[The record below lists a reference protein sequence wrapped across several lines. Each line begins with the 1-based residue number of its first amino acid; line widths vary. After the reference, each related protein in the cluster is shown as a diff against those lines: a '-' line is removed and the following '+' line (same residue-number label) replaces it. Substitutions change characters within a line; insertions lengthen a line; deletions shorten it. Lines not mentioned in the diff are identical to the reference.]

1 MNRILRALALL
12 ALCSF
17 VGATLVSL
25 PALAGHDES
34 DHSDNVKFLVNK
46 PLTIGKGLTGQGSD
60 LAFQGNL
67 VVAGTYS
74 GTAFY
79 KIKSAKDGYLKQAGF
94 HSCPG
99 SQGDV
104 SVIGK
109 HLFVSIDSATTNTGT
124 GPLCNNTDESTGL
137 EGIRIV
143 DITSLKQPRQ
153 IKFVETPC
161 GSHTHTLVPDGA
173 TTYIYVLSYP
183 LGAPSETCN
192 QVPPPGPGHYKISI
206 IKFPTNDPTK
216 AELIDPFDVSPAIGC
231 HDVTVFPARDI
242 AVAGCISE
250 SQVWDI
256 ADPAAPVKLSTITNP
271 EINIHHS
278 SSFTWD
284 GKYIILSDEYGG
296 AAAPGGC
303 PGDAT
308 STVGAMWFYN
318 ITDPA
323 APVLEGHHALPR
335 TPTNPEEEIC
345 TTHLYNIL
353 PMKDPKKYIAVSSYY
368 GGGMAAVDFSDPT
381 APVEIGHYLPRPEGT
396 VPDMWAAY
404 WYNGRIYANNHTG
417 GQGITAF
424 QMKGL
429 GVKQVRFF
437 KGRMNPQ
444 IQIESFK

>member
-1 MNRILRALALL
+1 MTRILRASALL
-12 ALCSF
+12 VLCALL
-17 VGATLVSL
+17 GASL
-25 PALAGHDES
+25 ISTPALAEHNES
-34 DHSDNVKFLVNK
+34 DHSTNVKLLVNRS
-46 PLTIGKGLTGQGSD
+46 LALGEGLVGEGSD

-67 VVAGTYS
+67 LVAGTYQ

-79 KIKSAKDGYLKQAGF
+79 RITGKRNGYLKKVGIHA
-94 HSCPG
+94 CPG
-99 SQGDV
+99 SQGDI

-109 HLFVSIDSATTNTGT
+109 YVYVSVDSATTNNGS
-124 GPLCNNTDESTGL
+124 GPTCNNTDESTGL

-143 DITSLKQPRQ
+143 DISDLRQPKQV
-153 IKFVETPC
+153 KFIETPC

-206 IKFPTNDPTK
+206 IKFPTNDPSK
-216 AELIDPFDVSPAIGC
+216 AELVDPFNVAPSIGC
-231 HDVTVFPARDI
+231 HDVTVYPERDI

-256 ADPAAPVKLSTITNP
+256 TDPGAPVKLSTITNP
-271 EINIHHS
+271 DINIHHS

-296 AAAPGGC
+296 ASAPGGC
-303 PGDAT
+303 PGQQD

-318 ITDPA
+318 ITDPT
-323 APVLEGHHALPR
+323 APVLEGHFALPR
-335 TPTNPEEEIC
+335 TPTAPEEEIC

-353 PMKDPKKYIAVSSYY
+353 PMRDPNKYIAVASYY
-368 GGGMAAVDFSDPT
+368 GGGMSVVDFSDPA
-381 APVEIGHYLPRPEGT
+381 APVELGHYLPRLGGT
-396 VPDMWAAY
+396 LPNMWAAY
-404 WYNGRIYANNHTG
+404 WYNGRVYANNHGG
-417 GQGITAF
+417 GQGVEAF
-424 QMKGL
+424 SVKGL
-429 GVKQVRFF
+429 NHDKVWFY

>member
-1 MNRILRALALL
+1 MTRLRRPLAMLVLCSLMGTALAL
-12 ALCSF
+12 
-17 VGATLVSL
+17 T

-34 DHSDNVKFLVNK
+34 EHSENVKLLVNR
-46 PLTIGKGLTGQGSD
+46 PLTLGKGLTGEGSD

-67 VVAGTYS
+67 VVAGTYQ
-74 GTAFY
+74 GTVFY
-79 KIKSAKDGYLKQAGF
+79 KRQTKANGYLKKVGL
-94 HSCPG
+94 HPCPG

-109 HLFVSIDSATTNTGT
+109 HLFVSVDAPATNNGESS
-124 GPLCNNTDESTGL
+124 LCNNTDESVGK

-143 DITSLKQPRQ
+143 DFSDLKQPRQ
-153 IKFVETPC
+153 VKFVETPC

-183 LGAPSETCN
+183 LGAPSESCN
-192 QVPPPGPGHYKISI
+192 QLPPPAPGHYKISI

-216 AELIDPFDVSPAIGC
+216 AELIDPFNVAPAIGC
-231 HDVTVFPARDI
+231 HDVTVYPERDI

-256 ADPAAPVKLSTITNP
+256 TDPAAPVKLATITNP

-296 AAAPGGC
+296 ATAPGGC
-303 PGDAT
+303 PGDQD

-318 ITDPA
+318 IEDPT
-323 APVLEGHHALPR
+323 APVEAGHYALPR
-335 TPTNPEEEIC
+335 TPTLPEEEIC

-353 PMKDPKKYIAVSSYY
+353 PMKDPKKYVAVSAYY
-368 GGGMAAVDFSDPT
+368 GGGLSVVDFSDPA
-381 APVEIGHYLPRPEGT
+381 APVELGYYLPRPGGT
-396 VPDMWAAY
+396 LPNMWSAY
-404 WYNGRIYANNHTG
+404 WYNGRIYANNHGG
-417 GQGITAF
+417 GQGIEAF
-424 QMKGL
+424 SMKGL
-429 GVKQVRFF
+429 GHKKVWFY
-437 KGRMNPQ
+437 KGRFNPQ